1 MHLELAPDAAVRTDR
16 VRHALGRLVP
26 GAGLA
31 HVVFALEHQRT
42 RRAYADAVAAVHA
55 GARIE
60 RHGVLGGDPRV
71 EATSGHRD
79 RERVLRVGAARLDA
93 LVAQHA
99 TPVVANVQLVVDLH
113 RLLDRLGHGRVRIV
127 MVPGLAG
134 VALPAG
140 NGSIAAPNRSG
151 SAAYSS
157 CQRCQS
163 SLASDV
169 STLEPRN
176 SITSLRDCRTRSV
189 SVEIFI
195 PASAVRE
202 HAGTSTR
209 DPSTSTTHT
218 LQALIG
224 VRLSA

>member
-26 GAGLA
+26 RAYLA

-79 RERVLRVGAARLDA
+79 RERVLRVGAARLHA

-134 VALPAG
+134 VALPRRQRLHRRAEPLGISRVLVLPAVPVIARERRVDARAEELHHQLAG
-140 NGSIAAPNRSG
+140 LPHALGVGRD
-151 SAAYSS
+151 
-157 CQRCQS
+157 
-163 SLASDV
+163 LH
-169 STLEPRN
+169 PR
-176 SITSLRDCRTRSV
+176 LGRARARRDQHARPFDLTDTY
-189 SVEIFI
+189 
-195 PASAVRE
+195 PA
-202 HAGTSTR
+202 
-209 DPSTSTTHT
+209 
-218 LQALIG
+218 G
-224 VRLSA
+224 VDRGPF